1 MALTNSKKA
10 EIIRYILMAGVSN
23 REIARRV
30 GCDEKTVRI
39 YRGSN
44 NPQIDI
50 QVARGSGTKQ
60 SYTMRLTRDR

>member
-1 MALTNSKKA
+1 MALSNAKRA
-10 EIIRYILMAGVSN
+10 AIMRYTLMRGLSN

-50 QVARGSGTKQ
+50 QVTRGCGTQ
-60 SYTMRLTRDR
+60 HYTMKRQS